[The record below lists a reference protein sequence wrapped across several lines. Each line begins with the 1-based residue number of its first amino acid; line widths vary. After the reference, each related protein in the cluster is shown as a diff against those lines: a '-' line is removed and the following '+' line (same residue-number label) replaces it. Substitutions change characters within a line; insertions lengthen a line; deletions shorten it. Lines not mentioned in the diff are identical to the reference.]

1 MKEKNAAQEQRI
13 LKEYQAKIKR
23 EAALKSAVLALIV
36 GFFLSLI
43 VSVISYVTLYNALW
57 ISLSVWLAAAI
68 GFFMLF
74 YKKVFR
80 VSLKTT
86 AARVDT
92 IGLDE
97 RVITMVD
104 LAGSEDFIAR
114 KQRENTQAAL
124 SAVSPR
130 QLKTFVSKLSVLAL
144 SLIAF
149 CSIFM
154 MTFSTVR
161 AEEYQPPVVEQ
172 SYEDKIIQDM
182 IDDLREI
189 ISEAEISQELK
200 DKLNQMVDDLEASI
214 KPTDST
220 EVKIAKVSE
229 TSQKIHSLLQA
240 ELSKTTIAEQLK
252 KHDTTKTLGK
262 AIGSGDPTK
271 IDEAFDMM
279 YDKIVSLT
287 GQQKYDELIQTG
299 TDIKDSLKKASDIKK
314 GDPLYEALDKLADAF
329 LNIPVPPPMGGDD
342 QEMDDAVQDAIDDA
356 KDAIKDAIEDQG
368 KIEDTDDAIQ
378 DSMNDAMENMG
389 KEDNEGDEEGDN
401 QGGED
406 EEKPGDDEGE
416 ENNGGPQHP
425 TEDGEIIYDA
435 IIDGETPYMDVYEEY
450 YEKAMELLASGTL
463 SDEMRQVI
471 ENYFKINSPHRRP
484 KTYIALQ

>member
-252 KHDTTKTLGK
+252 QHDTTKTLGK

-471 ENYFKINSPHRRP
+471 ENYFKILS
-484 KTYIALQ
+484 

>member
-406 EEKPGDDEGE
+406 EEKPGDDESE

-435 IIDGETPYMDVYEEY
+435 IIDGKTPYMDVYEEY

-471 ENYFKINSPHRRP
+471 ENYFKILS
-484 KTYIALQ
+484 

>member
-406 EEKPGDDEGE
+406 EEKPGDDEGK

-471 ENYFKINSPHRRP
+471 ENYFKILS
-484 KTYIALQ
+484 

>member
-471 ENYFKINSPHRRP
+471 ENYFKI
-484 KTYIALQ
+484 LC

>member
-471 ENYFKINSPHRRP
+471 ENYFKILS
-484 KTYIALQ
+484 

>member
-161 AEEYQPPVVEQ
+161 AEDYQPPVVEQ

-471 ENYFKINSPHRRP
+471 ENYFKILS
-484 KTYIALQ
+484 

>member
-299 TDIKDSLKKASDIKK
+299 TDIKDSLKKALDIKK

-329 LNIPVPPPMGGDD
+329 LNIPVSPPMGGDD

-471 ENYFKINSPHRRP
+471 ENYFKILS
-484 KTYIALQ
+484 

>member
-389 KEDNEGDEEGDN
+389 KEDNEEGDN

-471 ENYFKINSPHRRP
+471 ENYFKILS
-484 KTYIALQ
+484 

>member
-329 LNIPVPPPMGGDD
+329 LNLPVPPPMGGDD

-471 ENYFKINSPHRRP
+471 ENYFKILS
-484 KTYIALQ
+484 

>member
-329 LNIPVPPPMGGDD
+329 LNIPVSPPMGGDD

-471 ENYFKINSPHRRP
+471 ENYFKILS
-484 KTYIALQ
+484 

>member
-1 MKEKNAAQEQRI
+1 
-13 LKEYQAKIKR
+13 
-23 EAALKSAVLALIV
+23 
-36 GFFLSLI
+36 
-43 VSVISYVTLYNALW
+43 
-57 ISLSVWLAAAI
+57 
-68 GFFMLF
+68 
-74 YKKVFR
+74 
-80 VSLKTT
+80 
-86 AARVDT
+86 
-92 IGLDE
+92 
-97 RVITMVD
+97 
-104 LAGSEDFIAR
+104 
-114 KQRENTQAAL
+114 
-124 SAVSPR
+124 
-130 QLKTFVSKLSVLAL
+130 
-144 SLIAF
+144 
-149 CSIFM
+149 
-154 MTFSTVR
+154 
-161 AEEYQPPVVEQ
+161 
-172 SYEDKIIQDM
+172 
-182 IDDLREI
+182 
-189 ISEAEISQELK
+189 
-200 DKLNQMVDDLEASI
+200 
-214 KPTDST
+214 
-220 EVKIAKVSE
+220 
-229 TSQKIHSLLQA
+229 
-240 ELSKTTIAEQLK
+240 
-252 KHDTTKTLGK
+252 
-262 AIGSGDPTK
+262 
-271 IDEAFDMM
+271 M

-406 EEKPGDDEGE
+406 EEKPGDDESE

-435 IIDGETPYMDVYEEY
+435 IIDGKTPYMDVYEEY

-471 ENYFKINSPHRRP
+471 ENYFKILS
-484 KTYIALQ
+484 